1 MAVDKQRVCD
11 VLRDD
16 TGLVY
21 VDIVDVITDIDT
33 TALAGIGWLDNPH
46 IFLALMLFQLL
57 IMVIEVSKLIWQ
69 DVGVWA
75 EVKRSLS
82 EPFLQAHNIETQT
95 ILSSDLVTLR
105 EVIDLL
111 ILIEPFIL
119 VALART

>member
-1 MAVDKQRVCD
+1 MAVDKQRVRD

-16 TGLVY
+16 TSLVY

-69 DVGVWA
+69 DVGVWCKIECILA
-75 EVKRSLS
+75 KSL
-82 EPFLQAHNIETQT
+82 L
-95 ILSSDLVTLR
+95 
-105 EVIDLL
+105 
-111 ILIEPFIL
+111 
-119 VALART
+119 

>member
-1 MAVDKQRVCD
+1 
-11 VLRDD
+11 
-16 TGLVY
+16 
-21 VDIVDVITDIDT
+21 
-33 TALAGIGWLDNPH
+33 
-46 IFLALMLFQLL
+46 MLLQLL
-57 IMVIEVSKLIWQ
+57 IVIIEITEFIWQ

-95 ILSSDLVTLR
+95 ILSSDFVTLR